1 MIPKSILL
9 FFTLIYFS
17 HYTNAQRNASDY
29 IHNWPEWRGPE
40 ATGFAPYGNP
50 PVEWSETK
58 NVKWKIEIPGRGHST
73 PIVWGDKIFIL
84 TAIRTDQ
91 KAEMPEGEDLEG
103 TERDATLT
111 YELEYIHDFQVIAI
125 NRNNGSVLW
134 RTSVIKERPIE
145 STHELGSW
153 ASNSPATDGENLY
166 AYFGSRGLY
175 CLDFEGNILWD
186 RDFGQL
192 KIAGNYGEGNA
203 PSVYKDKI
211 VVIWDHQGDSFLYI
225 LDKQTGKDIFK
236 IPRDER
242 TSWSSPVIL
251 PVNGRDQVIT
261 NATRKMRG
269 YDLETGELIWECS
282 GMTPNVIPNPVVGQ
296 SIVYLMSGFR
306 ENVLKAID
314 LSKAK
319 GDITGTDV
327 IVWEYNHYTPYA
339 PSALLAKNKLYF
351 LRNNNGNLT
360 CLDAADGKVNYTVEK
375 LEGSGT
381 VLASPVGIQD
391 RLYVSSVNGTTYVI
405 KQGPVFE
412 ILAENSLDDGN
423 IASIAIAGNE
433 LFIRG
438 FQYLYCISD
447 E

>member
-1 MIPKSILL
+1 MKPKSILL
-9 FFTLIYFS
+9 FFVLIYFCHVS
-17 HYTNAQRNASDY
+17 NAQKNNSEY
-29 IHNWPEWRGPE
+29 LHNWPEWRGPE

-73 PIVWGDKIFIL
+73 PIIWGDRVFIL
-84 TAIRTDQ
+84 TSIRTDQ
-91 KAEMPEGEDLEG
+91 KAEMLEG
-103 TERDATLT
+103 QDSDKTERDSTLT
-111 YELEYIHDFQVIAI
+111 YELEYLHDFQVIAI
-125 NRNNGSVLW
+125 NRNDGSVLW
-134 RTSVIKERPIE
+134 RTSVIKERPLE

-153 ASNSPATDGENLY
+153 ASNSPATDGEHLY

-175 CLDFEGNILWD
+175 CLDFDGNILWS

-225 LDKQTGKDIFK
+225 LDKNTGKDILK
-236 IPRDER
+236 ISRDER

-251 PVNGRDQVIT
+251 SVNGRDQVIT
-261 NATRKMRG
+261 NATGRIRG
-269 YDLETGELIWECS
+269 YDLDTGEVIWECS

-296 SIVYLMSGFR
+296 GIVYLMSGFR
-306 ENVLKAID
+306 DNILKAID

-319 GDITGTDV
+319 GDITGTDA
-327 IVWEYNHYTPYA
+327 ILWEYDHYTPYA
-339 PSALLAKNKLYF
+339 PSALLAKNRLYF

-360 CLDAADGKVNYTVEK
+360 CLDAADGKVNYAVER
-375 LEGSGT
+375 LEGAGT
-381 VLASPVGIQD
+381 VLASPVGVQD
-391 RLYVSSVNGTTYVI
+391 RLYISSVGGITYVI
-405 KQGPVFE
+405 KQGSAFE
-412 ILAENSLDDGN
+412 ILSKNTLDDGN
-423 IASIAIAGNE
+423 IASLAIVGDE

-438 FQYLYCISD
+438 FQYLYCIS
-447 E
+447 EE